1 MLNPISRQE
10 ESTFPTF
17 TSHEDAAAFFKKRY
31 GADFI
36 FQDSEPIGEQLCYF
50 YAIVINQKDYNDG
63 RQLLSKG
70 KPISGELG
78 LKFLLSY
85 QPVQIMED
93 GSVHIVH

>member
-17 TSHEDAAAFFKKRY
+17 TSHEAAAEFFTKRY

-36 FQDSEPIGEQLCYF
+36 LQDAEPIGEQLCYF
-50 YAIVINQKDYNDG
+50 YAIVTNHEDYFHG
-63 RQLLSKG
+63 RKLLSKG
-70 KPISGELG
+70 EPMSGELG